1 MRWPENWRAAGGAWC
16 FCLGGARFVFLLLL
30 LATAFEFPNSQKKWN
45 VFSPSS
51 LISACAPLYFFSCWK
66 LRAAAAMTERGRTTA
81 ARRRRAAGTEPAES
95 ESKEQTNVEKTETY
109 DVAMVPLV
117 RWARVCFSLVLC
129 GLLCHRQGDGL
140 LAGERGGYKQKQ
152 TRDTRVFCHSL
163 CGPICMVFDG
173 PKIQHGELF

>member
-95 ESKEQTNVEKTETY
+95 ESKEQTNVEKTATNDPEYTWSQTA
-109 DVAMVPLV
+109 DEVMFKMPVRLQTERLVFVCVSCLV
-117 RWARVCFSLVLC
+117 RKVDGQKGSDDIKMVTFIPRYTSLTFVP
-129 GLLCHRQGDGL
+129 
-140 LAGERGGYKQKQ
+140 RGA
-152 TRDTRVFCHSL
+152 TTT
-163 CGPICMVFDG
+163 
-173 PKIQHGELF
+173 